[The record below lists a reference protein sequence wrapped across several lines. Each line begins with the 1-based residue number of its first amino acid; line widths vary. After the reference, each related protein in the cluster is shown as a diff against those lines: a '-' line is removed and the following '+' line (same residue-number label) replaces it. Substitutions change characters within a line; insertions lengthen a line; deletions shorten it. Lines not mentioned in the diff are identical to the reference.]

1 MPRGRPKKVKKISFS
16 ETPPD
21 VKKVD
26 QHPHLDVAGKGKF
39 EVGDVAYYTE
49 GPTAYQ
55 FRVMQRVVYPNSS
68 DDDAWIWGTQ
78 SASDTSPSIVVR
90 EKECRRPRKAARD

>member
-16 ETPPD
+16 ETPPE

-26 QHPHLDVAGKGKF
+26 QHPHLDVAGKGRF
-39 EVGDVAYYTE
+39 EVGEIAFYTE

-55 FRVMQRVVYPNSS
+55 FRVMQRVVYPNSH
-68 DDDAWIWGTQ
+68 DEDAWIWGTQ
-78 SASDTSPSIVVR
+78 NTTDTSPSIVVR
-90 EKECRRPRKAARD
+90 EKECRWPRKAAQK